1 MGDSENATRYLA
13 ALAERESD
21 CGSRA
26 SGGALGQLGPGDTV
40 PEFEAVLRTLP
51 EGQTTPDPVLTR
63 HGFHIIR
70 MDAVALGQ
78 VLPFD
83 AVRDKIALAL
93 EKAGWAIAAKAF
105 VEELIAAADIQ
116 GAELKAA

>member
-1 MGDSENATRYLA
+1 M
-13 ALAERESD
+13 
-21 CGSRA
+21 
-26 SGGALGQLGPGDTV
+26 
-40 PEFEAVLRTLP
+40 RTLS